1 MEDDME
7 EHTSAVKDI
16 AHTLILMACGLRVH
30 EARDEQINALSRL
43 AGDLLDHARGDGE
56 RVRGRGGRALTNP

>member
-1 MEDDME
+1 ME

-43 AGDLLDHARGDGE
+43 AGDLLDHAEAME
-56 RVRGRGGRALTNP
+56 REFAGAGGAR